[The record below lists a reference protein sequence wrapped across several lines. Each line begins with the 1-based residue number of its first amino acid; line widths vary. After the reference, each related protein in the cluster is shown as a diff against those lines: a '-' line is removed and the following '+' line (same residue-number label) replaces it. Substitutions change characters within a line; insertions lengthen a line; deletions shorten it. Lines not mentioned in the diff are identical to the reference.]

1 MTSRPESIRWVL
13 AGRQARRF
21 LLVAAFAVASV
32 VLLLFLHPVILA
44 LQYGIEGWFF
54 DRSFGRSNRGFL
66 WSEASSAL
74 AGYVWSTWADIVR
87 LDILPS
93 SYSRPATRALGWHL
107 ASAIPCTLLSLL
119 IMAPVIGRWNDP
131 APWRALRTTCVGLG
145 VLYASLVAGVAMM
158 AWDWKRLLWPARSG
172 RRALSEGSL
181 SPEEPLVLVLL
192 LTPICIWFL
201 RRLDET
207 DDLLGLDRLVR
218 RGAVLMTL
226 LAVLLKINA
235 TALQHV
241 QGVEQFARE
250 RFASTTL
257 SMFVYL
263 MAMLLWFDV
272 LLLARNRESR
282 NKRMQLGGSLCTG
295 CGYPRMKDVERC
307 AECGFV
313 ETEETTKPFRGPA
326 A

>member
-1 MTSRPESIRWVL
+1 VTSRPGSIRWVL

-207 DDLLGLDRLVR
+207 DDLLGRYQVAPVKLTPDFDRTARFDHSAHLTQR
-218 RGAVLMTL
+218 DARADDACLTCHAADTSTASTDVLMPDIQQCVTCHGDRAQRDL
-226 LAVLLKINA
+226 IPVDCVDCHSFHPTVA
-235 TALQHV
+235 T
-241 QGVEQFARE
+241 
-250 RFASTTL
+250 
-257 SMFVYL
+257 
-263 MAMLLWFDV
+263 
-272 LLLARNRESR
+272 
-282 NKRMQLGGSLCTG
+282 
-295 CGYPRMKDVERC
+295 
-307 AECGFV
+307 
-313 ETEETTKPFRGPA
+313 ETVP
-326 A
+326 